1 MITRRRSLW
10 QKIAASATG
19 LFLFTILLTLQA
31 RSQVQFRTPGNDSI
45 KVVQILNSE
54 TYRFQKLNDSI
65 ELTVLVGNVKIKQE
79 KTLIYCDSLIMNPH
93 DNYIEC
99 FGHAHI
105 NDNDSVNIY
114 SDYLKYEVDKKM
126 VHFLKNVTLTD
137 GKGVLTTQ
145 ELQYDMANK
154 IGTYENGG
162 KIVNKETVLTSDK
175 ATYFELSKDVHFHD
189 HVIMQDPQY
198 DLSADS
204 LLYNTETQIA
214 TFITETFIKFK
225 DSTQRTVRTRDGFYN
240 LKTKKAQFGK
250 RPFITDGSKQLTG
263 DSVEFDDSTGISTA
277 VGNAI
282 FKDTTQGVTLYA
294 NYMISN
300 KKRNTFL
307 ATQRPLMALKQDK
320 DSLYVT
326 ADTLASG
333 RLMDFE
339 TDQRRIAHDDS
350 LHRIYIDSVEKV
362 QADSLHKLTVARRS
376 ADSLLAIRD
385 SLNNIGDHSDSLR
398 AGVADSL
405 GRIGLDSLYHERDS
419 LGRGYD
425 SLRLQHDSLRR
436 EQDSLRRAHGDTTG
450 LKGAPTDSLTA
461 KRLKAAADS
470 AARPLTRK
478 EQKQKQRL
486 AKEKEQA
493 KIKAIKDS
501 IADVKYD
508 LQMKQRAYKDSVRN
522 AQEDEKLRQREK
534 ADSIRRQ
541 TTIENFRAR
550 NRAADSIRRLAY
562 ADSLKKTGLSDSAV
576 NFILDSANRRRRA
589 DSTALED
596 ARKARIAAFKDTSL
610 KKQQPILTHEDSLAL
625 IPTTDTSLRYI
636 TGYHHV
642 RIFSD
647 SLQAVAD
654 SMYYST
660 KDSLFRLFYSPVAWG
675 SGNYQISGDTMF
687 VYTKNKKAKRLYV
700 FENALSINREASNF
714 YNQLKGTTINCFFLD
729 GEIDFIRAKGNA
741 ESIYY
746 IKDDKKAYT
755 GTNKAHA
762 DVIDMVFAPKLDSL
776 GKPALDSAGKSKG
789 KELNR
794 VILRNDAEGSMIPI
808 RRVNPDDMRLRGFK
822 WLEDKRPKSKQELF
836 DEIKKKGKYEDD
848 DLPPYDPTA
857 LPPTPRGGMPKVL
870 VTPQTIQKPATPT
883 TPAKPK
889 KKP

>member
-1 MITRRRSLW
+1 M
-10 QKIAASATG
+10 
-19 LFLFTILLTLQA
+19 LTLQA

-54 TYRFQKLNDSI
+54 SYHFQKVNDSI
-65 ELTVLVGNVKIKQE
+65 ELTVLVGKVKIKQE

-93 DNYIEC
+93 DNFIEC
-99 FGHAHI
+99 FGNAHI
-105 NDNDSVNIY
+105 NDNDSVDIY

-126 VHFLKNVTLTD
+126 VHFQKNVKLTD
-137 GKGVLTTQ
+137 GKGVLTTE
-145 ELQYDMANK
+145 ELQYDLAAK
-154 IGTYENGG
+154 VGTYDHGG
-162 KIVNKETVLTSDK
+162 KIVNKETVLTSDQ
-175 ATYFELSKDVHFHD
+175 AVYFENTKDVHFKQN
-189 HVIMQDPQY
+189 VIMRDPQY
-198 DLSADS
+198 DLTADS
-204 LLYNTETQIA
+204 LLYNTQTQIS

-225 DSTQRTVRTRDGFYN
+225 DSTKRTVRTREGYYD
-240 LKTKKAQFGK
+240 LRTKKAQFGK
-250 RPFITDGSKQLTG
+250 RPVITDGSKQITG
-263 DSVEFDDSTGISTA
+263 DDVQFDDSTGISTA
-277 VGNAI
+277 VGNAV

-300 KKRNTFL
+300 KKRNTFF

-320 DSLYVT
+320 DSIYVT

-339 TDQRRIAHDDS
+339 TDQRLIAHNDS
-350 LHRIYIDSVEKV
+350 LHRIYIDSVQKA
-362 QADSLHKLTVARRS
+362 QADSLHKLTIARRS
-376 ADSLLAIRD
+376 ADSLQAIKD
-385 SLNNIGDHSDSLR
+385 SLNNAGDHSDSLR

-405 GRIGLDSLYHERDS
+405 GKIGLDSLHRER
-419 LGRGYD
+419 REYD
-425 SLRLQHDSLRR
+425 SLHREEDSV
-436 EQDSLRRAHGDTTG
+436 RRAHGDTTG
-450 LKGAPTDSLTA
+450 IKGAPTDSLTA

-478 EQKQKQRL
+478 EQKQKERL
-486 AKEKEQA
+486 AKEKEKA

-522 AQEDEKLRQREK
+522 AQEDEKFRQREK

-550 NRAADSIRRLAY
+550 NRAADSVRRLAY
-562 ADSLKKTGLSDSAV
+562 IDSLKKTGMSDSAV

-589 DSTALED
+589 DSIALDD
-596 ARKARIAAFKDTSL
+596 AQKARMAAFKDTSL
-610 KKQQPILTHEDSLAL
+610 KQAPILSPEDSAAL

-675 SGNYQISGDTMF
+675 SGNYQITGDTMF
-687 VYTKNKKAKRLYV
+687 VYTKNKKARRLYV

-714 YNQLKGTTINCFFLD
+714 FNQLKGTTINCFFLD

-794 VILRNDAEGSMIPI
+794 VVLRNDAEGSMIPI

-870 VTPQTIQKPATPT
+870 VTPQTIQKPATPA
-883 TPAKPK
+883 TPPKTK

>member
-1 MITRRRSLW
+1 MTNRLL
-10 QKIAASATG
+10 ATGIG
-19 LFLFTILLTLQA
+19 LFLFTILLSLQA

-65 ELTVLVGNVKIKQE
+65 ELTVLVGKVKIRQE

-93 DNYIEC
+93 DNYLEC
-99 FGHAHI
+99 FGNAHI
-105 NDNDSVNIY
+105 NDNDSVDIY

-126 VHFLKNVTLTD
+126 VHFLKNVKLTD
-137 GKGVLTTQ
+137 GKGILTTE

-154 IGTYENGG
+154 VGTYDHGG

-175 ATYFELSKDVHFHD
+175 ATYFELSKDVHFRD
-189 HVIMQDPQY
+189 NVIMRDPQY

-204 LLYNTETQIA
+204 LLYNTDSQIA

-225 DSTQRTVRTRDGFYN
+225 DSSQRTVRTHDGFYN

-263 DSVEFDDSTGISTA
+263 DDVQFDDSTGISTA
-277 VGNAI
+277 TGNAV
-282 FKDTTQGVTLYA
+282 FKDTSQGTTLYA

-362 QADSLHKLTVARRS
+362 QADSLHRLTLLRRV
-376 ADSLLAIRD
+376 ADSLQAIKD
-385 SLNNIGDHSDSLR
+385 SLNTIGDHSDSLR

-405 GRIGLDSLYHERDS
+405 GKIGLDSLHHERDS
-419 LGRGYD
+419 LFHEYD
-425 SLRLQHDSLRR
+425 SLHHH
-436 EQDSLRRAHGDTTG
+436 QDSLHRANGDTTG
-450 LKGAPTDSLTA
+450 AKGLSDSLTA

-478 EQKQKQRL
+478 EQKQKERL
-486 AKEKEQA
+486 AKEKVLA

-501 IADVKYD
+501 ISDAKYD
-508 LQMKQRAYKDSVRN
+508 LQEKQRAYKDSVRY
-522 AQEDEKLRQREK
+522 AQEDERLRQREK
-534 ADSIRRQ
+534 SDSIRRQ
-541 TTIENFRAR
+541 TTIDNFRAR
-550 NRAADSIRRLAY
+550 NRAADSVRRLAY
-562 ADSLKKTGLSDSAV
+562 IDSLKKKGFSDSTI
-576 NFILDSANRRRRA
+576 NFILDSANRKRRA

-596 ARKARIAAFKDTSL
+596 ARQARIAAFKDTSRKDIPVL
-610 KKQQPILTHEDSLAL
+610 SPEDSAAL
-625 IPTTDTSLRYI
+625 VPTTDTSLRYI

-660 KDSLFRLFYSPVAWG
+660 KDSLFRLFSNPVAWG
-675 SGNYQISGDTMF
+675 SGNYQITGDTMF

-746 IKDDKKAYT
+746 IKDEKKAYT

-794 VILRNDAEGSMIPI
+794 VVLRNDAEGSMIPI
-808 RRVNPDDMRLRGFK
+808 RKINPDDMRLRGFK
-822 WLEDKRPKSKQELF
+822 WLEDRRPKSKQELF

-848 DLPPYDPTA
+848 DLPAFDPTA

-870 VTPQTIQKPATPT
+870 VTPQTIQKPV
-883 TPAKPK
+883 TPATRTKTK
-889 KKP
+889 KKS

>member
-1 MITRRRSLW
+1 MSEHSAPRIRTGLRSLL
-10 QKIAASATG
+10 ASATG
-19 LFLFTILLTLQA
+19 LFLFTILFTLQA

-54 TYRFQKLNDSI
+54 TYRFQKLNDSV

-126 VHFLKNVTLTD
+126 VHFQKNVTLTD
-137 GKGVLTTQ
+137 GKGTLTTE

-154 IGTYENGG
+154 IGTYDHGG
-162 KIVNKETVLTSDK
+162 KIVNKETVLTSDQ
-175 ATYFELSKDVHFHD
+175 AVYFENTKDVHFKQN
-189 HVIMQDPQY
+189 VIMRDPQY
-198 DLSADS
+198 DLTADS
-204 LLYNTETQIA
+204 LLYNTQTQIS
-214 TFITETFIKFK
+214 TFITKTFIKFK
-225 DSTQRTVRTRDGFYN
+225 DSTKRTVLTSEGFYD
-240 LKTKKAQFGK
+240 LRTKKAQFGK
-250 RPFITDGSKQLTG
+250 RPVITDGSKQITG
-263 DSVEFDDSTGISTA
+263 DEVHVDDSTGISTA
-277 VGNAI
+277 IGNAI
-282 FKDTTQGVTLYA
+282 FKDTTEGITLYA

-300 KKRNTFL
+300 KKRSTFL

-320 DSLYVT
+320 DSIYVT

-362 QADSLHKLTVARRS
+362 QADSLHRLTVARRS
-376 ADSLLAIRD
+376 ADSLQAIKD

-405 GRIGLDSLYHERDS
+405 GKIGLDSLHRERDS
-419 LGRGYD
+419 LGHEFD
-425 SLRLQHDSLRR
+425 SLHHQ
-436 EQDSLRRAHGDTTG
+436 QDSIRRAHGDTTG
-450 LKGAPTDSLTA
+450 IKGVDSLTA

-478 EQKQKQRL
+478 EQKQKERL
-486 AKEKEQA
+486 AKEKEQS

-534 ADSIRRQ
+534 ADSIRRV

-576 NFILDSANRRRRA
+576 NYILDSANRRRRA
-589 DSTALED
+589 DSATIEQ
-596 ARKARIAAFKDTSL
+596 ARQARIAAFKDTSRKL
-610 KKQQPILTHEDSLAL
+610 APPKLSPEDSAAL
-625 IPTTDTSLRYI
+625 VPTTDTSLRYI

-660 KDSLFRLFYSPVAWG
+660 KDSTFRLFHSPVAWG
-675 SGNYQISGDTMF
+675 SGNYQITGDTMF
-687 VYTKNKKAKRLYV
+687 VYTKNKKARRLYV

-714 YNQLKGTTINCFFLD
+714 FNQLKGTTINCYFLD
-729 GEIDFIRAKGNA
+729 GEIDFLRAKGNA

-762 DVIDMVFAPKLDSL
+762 DVIDMIFAPKLDSL
-776 GKPALDSAGKSKG
+776 GKPLLDSAGKSKG

-794 VILRNDAEGSMIPI
+794 VVLRNDAEGSMIPI

-848 DLPPYDPTA
+848 DLPPFDPTA

-870 VTPQTIQKPATPT
+870 VTPQTIQKPVTP
-883 TPAKPK
+883 PAKPK

>member
-1 MITRRRSLW
+1 
-10 QKIAASATG
+10 
-19 LFLFTILLTLQA
+19 
-31 RSQVQFRTPGNDSI
+31 
-45 KVVQILNSE
+45 
-54 TYRFQKLNDSI
+54 
-65 ELTVLVGNVKIKQE
+65 
-79 KTLIYCDSLIMNPH
+79 
-93 DNYIEC
+93 
-99 FGHAHI
+99 
-105 NDNDSVNIY
+105 
-114 SDYLKYEVDKKM
+114 
-126 VHFLKNVTLTD
+126 
-137 GKGVLTTQ
+137 
-145 ELQYDMANK
+145 
-154 IGTYENGG
+154 G

-225 DSTQRTVRTRDGFYN
+225 DSTQRTVRTREGFYN

-263 DSVEFDDSTGISTA
+263 DDVQFDDSTGISTA
-277 VGNAI
+277 IGNAI

-362 QADSLHKLTVARRS
+362 QADSLHKLTIARRA

-385 SLNNIGDHSDSLR
+385 SLNAIGDHSDSLR

-405 GRIGLDSLYHERDS
+405 GKIGLDSLNRGKDSVLGHE
-419 LGRGYD
+419 YD
-425 SLRLQHDSLRR
+425 SLRLAHDSLRH
-436 EQDSLRRAHGDTTG
+436 EQDSIRRANGDTTG
-450 LKGAPTDSLTA
+450 LKGVDSLTA

-478 EQKQKQRL
+478 EQKQKDRL
-486 AKEKEQA
+486 AKEKAEA

-501 IADVKYD
+501 IADAKYD

-534 ADSIRRQ
+534 ADSIRRA

-550 NRAADSIRRLAY
+550 NRAADSVRRLAY
-562 ADSLKKTGLSDSAV
+562 ADSLRKTGLSDSAV
-576 NFILDSANRRRRA
+576 NYILDSANRRRRA
-589 DSTALED
+589 DSIALDD

-610 KKQQPILTHEDSLAL
+610 KKQPVLTHEDSLAL

-675 SGNYQISGDTMF
+675 SGNYQITGDTMF

-714 YNQLKGTTINCFFLD
+714 YNQLKGTTINCYFLD

-808 RRVNPDDMRLRGFK
+808 RKVNPDDMRLRGFK

-836 DEIKKKGKYEDD
+836 DEIKKKGKYEDE

-870 VTPQTIQKPATPT
+870 VTPQTIQKPATPAA
-883 TPAKPK
+883 TPAKTK

>member
-1 MITRRRSLW
+1 MINRRRSTGLRPVL
-10 QKIAASATG
+10 ACATG
-19 LFLFTILLTLQA
+19 LFLFTILLSLQA

-54 TYRFQKLNDSI
+54 TYRFQKVNDSV

-137 GKGVLTTQ
+137 GKGTLTTQ
-145 ELQYDMANK
+145 ELQYDMAGK

-225 DSTQRTVRTRDGFYN
+225 DSSQRTVRTREGFYN

-263 DSVEFDDSTGISTA
+263 DDVQFDDSTGISTA
-277 VGNAI
+277 IGNAI

-339 TDQRRIAHDDS
+339 SDQRRIAHDDS

-362 QADSLHKLTVARRS
+362 QADSLHKLTILRRK
-376 ADSLLAIRD
+376 ADSLQAIKD

-405 GRIGLDSLYHERDS
+405 GKIGLDSLHRERDS
-419 LGRGYD
+419 LGREYD
-425 SLRLQHDSLRR
+425 SLHYR
-436 EQDSLRRAHGDTTG
+436 QDSIRRAHGDTTG
-450 LKGAPTDSLTA
+450 LKGVDSLTA

-478 EQKQKQRL
+478 EQKQRDRL
-486 AKEKEQA
+486 AKEKAEA

-534 ADSIRRQ
+534 ADSIRRA

-550 NRAADSIRRLAY
+550 NRAADSVRRLAY
-562 ADSLKKTGLSDSAV
+562 IDSLKKTGMSDSAV

-589 DSTALED
+589 DSIALDD
-596 ARKARIAAFKDTSL
+596 ARKARIAAFNDTINRKKD
-610 KKQQPILTHEDSLAL
+610 PVILSHEDSLAL

-675 SGNYQISGDTMF
+675 SGNYQITGDTMF

-746 IKDDKKAYT
+746 IKDEKKAYT

-848 DLPPYDPTA
+848 DLPVYDPTA

-870 VTPQTIQKPATPT
+870 VTPQTIQKPAAPT
-883 TPAKPK
+883 TPPKTK